1 MRTSY
6 LLRKSPLLLTFHVNI
21 RGNWAD
27 LTIIP
32 FYCFRR
38 SYVSGY
44 RRDQRSG
51 VFNGRNFADHLS
63 RRGGSLA
70 FRNGPPLS
78 FRIRECFGC
87 ARSWNL
93 KDEHGYP
100 VRPLFRT
107 MSSLIH
113 ERDIQ
118 NCPHCYKWRQGA
130 GIQVFLCCFHLQ
142 TSVRYL

>member
-1 MRTSY
+1 MLGLSRRV
-6 LLRKSPLLLTFHVNI
+6 LLVLACFVAI
-21 RGNWAD
+21 RGNWVK
-27 LTIIP
+27 LIIILS
-32 FYCFRR
+32 YCCRR

-44 RRDQRSG
+44 RRHQRSG
-51 VFNGRNFADHLS
+51 AFNGRSFVDHLS
-63 RRGGSLA
+63 RNGGSLA

-87 ARSWNL
+87 AQSWNL